1 MRASVRRQPGL
12 CSPWLRSDAVAETLT
27 LIEKTVHLKS
37 SEVFHA
43 IPTEP
48 LAQLAARANELQLDG
63 GQTVFREG
71 DDDQGV
77 FIVIEGVIEL
87 RKGDAVVRVL
97 RSGTVHGEL
106 FLQESESHQYTAIA
120 REDARV
126 LNLGRNDVFD
136 ALLEYPEFGVAMVQ
150 DLALRHHK
158 LAERVLELEQQLT
171 ASPAARSAERTSV
184 EGIEPPGAG
193 SKPTQTPWLVAAG
206 RTFRSETTCRR
217 IDSLRPSWRPSERQ
231 GMCYQERRDLAH
243 VVGHRPACRHLRCAD
258 RHQAEGL
265 TAGGPHA
272 THGRGTVCSRCGG
285 ADPGLYGLS
294 SAFRR
299 VIRDVSTVRVVF
311 RFSVLVRGL
320 RGYREIPA

>member
-48 LAQLAARANELQLDG
+48 LAQLAARANELLLDG

-71 DDDQGV
+71 DADQGV
-77 FIVIEGVIEL
+77 FIVIEGTIEL

-97 RSGTVHGEL
+97 QRGTVHGEL

-120 REDARV
+120 REDTRV

-136 ALLEYPEFGVAMVQ
+136 ALLEYPEFGMAMVQ

-171 ASPAARSAERTSV
+171 GSPAVRSDEPTSV
-184 EGIEPPGAG
+184 EGIEPPA
-193 SKPTQTPWLVAAG
+193 
-206 RTFRSETTCRR
+206 
-217 IDSLRPSWRPSERQ
+217 
-231 GMCYQERRDLAH
+231 
-243 VVGHRPACRHLRCAD
+243 PA
-258 RHQAEGL
+258 
-265 TAGGPHA
+265 
-272 THGRGTVCSRCGG
+272 
-285 ADPGLYGLS
+285 PGLPK
-294 SAFRR
+294 RR
-299 VIRDVSTVRVVF
+299 GWWRLAARLGGKPPVAD
-311 RFSVLVRGL
+311 
-320 RGYREIPA
+320 

>member
-1 MRASVRRQPGL
+1 M
-12 CSPWLRSDAVAETLT
+12 AETLT

-48 LAQLAARANELQLDG
+48 LAQLAARANEVQLDR

-87 RKGDAVVRVL
+87 RKGDTVVRVL
-97 RSGTVHGEL
+97 QSGTVHGEL
-106 FLQESESHQYTAIA
+106 FLQQSESHQYTAIA

-126 LNLGRNDVFD
+126 LNLERNDVFD
-136 ALLEYPEFGVAMVQ
+136 ALLESPEFGVAMVQ

-184 EGIEPPGAG
+184 EGIEPPAPAPSLPPRRGWWRLAARFG
-193 SKPTQTPWLVAAG
+193 GKPPV
-206 RTFRSETTCRR
+206 
-217 IDSLRPSWRPSERQ
+217 
-231 GMCYQERRDLAH
+231 
-243 VVGHRPACRHLRCAD
+243 AD
-258 RHQAEGL
+258 R
-265 TAGGPHA
+265 
-272 THGRGTVCSRCGG
+272 
-285 ADPGLYGLS
+285 
-294 SAFRR
+294 
-299 VIRDVSTVRVVF
+299 
-311 RFSVLVRGL
+311 
-320 RGYREIPA
+320 